1 MEEARREKLE
11 VEVDPEYLVCREGE
25 VSSSVTEQRREGGE
39 EQARRR
45 EGGEEQARRR
55 EGGEEPPRQFSPSS
69 LPSPSP
75 TAPASP
81 PLRPSPAPL
90 DFSFSSPR

>member
-1 MEEARREKLE
+1 MEGVRREKLE
-11 VEVDPEYLVCREGE
+11 VEVDPEYLVCRYLVYLMNPEYLVCREGE

-39 EQARRR
+39 E
-45 EGGEEQARRR
+45 
-55 EGGEEPPRQFSPSS
+55 PRQFSPSS

-81 PLRPSPAPL
+81 PPPRPSPAPL

>member
-1 MEEARREKLE
+1 MEEMRREKLE

-39 EQARRR
+39 EQ
-45 EGGEEQARRR
+45 
-55 EGGEEPPRQFSPSS
+55 PRQFSPSS
-69 LPSPSP
+69 LPDPSP